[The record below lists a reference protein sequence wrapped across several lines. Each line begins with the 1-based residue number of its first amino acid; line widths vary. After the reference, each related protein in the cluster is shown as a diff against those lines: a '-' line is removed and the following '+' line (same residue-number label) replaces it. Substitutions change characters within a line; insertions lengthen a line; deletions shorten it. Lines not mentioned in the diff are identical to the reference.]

1 MKRSVRSRNRS
12 AGFTLV
18 ELIVVIVILGIL
30 AAVAVPR
37 FFSDRTFLERGYYEE
52 LAAALRYAQKLA
64 VASGCP
70 VRMSI
75 DAAGYEARQQNA
87 QSGSCDMADSTW
99 STGIALAD
107 GAERYDGV
115 RRTRPHQP
123 RRRPEH
129 QRRPLCPDRQSRER
143 VRPDAVAMRGDRS
156 QRGSQSVFD
165 VRTERLDERGLRGGR
180 RRRVVIV
187 LDDERAFAARE
198 RFQRGLILA
207 ELGERNVREHAAA
220 LTG

>member
-1 MKRSVRSRNRS
+1 MRRPLPTVRRPSRLAPAPADASPSRDPIKQRRLSRRLFRSERLMKRSVRSRNRS

-87 QSGSCDMADSTW
+87 Q
-99 STGIALAD
+99 
-107 GAERYDGV
+107 
-115 RRTRPHQP
+115 
-123 RRRPEH
+123 
-129 QRRPLCPDRQSRER
+129 
-143 VRPDAVAMRGDRS
+143 
-156 QRGSQSVFD
+156 
-165 VRTERLDERGLRGGR
+165 
-180 RRRVVIV
+180 
-187 LDDERAFAARE
+187 
-198 RFQRGLILA
+198 
-207 ELGERNVREHAAA
+207 
-220 LTG
+220 